1 LREVD
6 SEKKSIIDDMHQIDR
21 MEMDLLNVR
30 HKSENRIKLIEK
42 IESDI
47 MSVKNE
53 TLTLSRTLSLK
64 QSIARHEG
72 PNEVE
77 ENKKE
82 ENNKTRKTV

>member
-1 LREVD
+1 
-6 SEKKSIIDDMHQIDR
+6 MHQIDR

-82 ENNKTRKTV
+82 ENNKTRRKIV

>member
-1 LREVD
+1 VD
-6 SEKKSIIDDMHQIDR
+6 SEKKSIIDDIHQIDR

-64 QSIARHEG
+64 HSIVRHEE

-77 ENKKE
+77 EHKKE
-82 ENNKTRKTV
+82 VNDKTRKTV